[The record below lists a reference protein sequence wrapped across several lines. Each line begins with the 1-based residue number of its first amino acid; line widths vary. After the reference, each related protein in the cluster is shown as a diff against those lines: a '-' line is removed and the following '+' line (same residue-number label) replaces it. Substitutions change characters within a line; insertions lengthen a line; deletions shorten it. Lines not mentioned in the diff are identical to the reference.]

1 MQREIKFR
9 GWDGDEMLS
18 LSELL
23 YGDLVCVQH
32 NRADGFLLDTFYDFV
47 NLMQFTGLKDKN
59 GVEVYESDV
68 IEFDSVNRVVK
79 FIHGCWMLER
89 EKGYYINAH
98 HYIDVCEVIG
108 NIYENKELL
117 EKQNES

>member
-1 MQREIKFR
+1 MRVIKFR
-9 GWDGDEMLS
+9 QWSCGFMKHISNTDDLLWNAYDPTSGPLR
-18 LSELL
+18 ELTEL
-23 YGDLVCVQH
+23 
-32 NRADGFLLDTFYDFV
+32 NW
-47 NLMQFTGLKDKN
+47 MQFTGLKDKN